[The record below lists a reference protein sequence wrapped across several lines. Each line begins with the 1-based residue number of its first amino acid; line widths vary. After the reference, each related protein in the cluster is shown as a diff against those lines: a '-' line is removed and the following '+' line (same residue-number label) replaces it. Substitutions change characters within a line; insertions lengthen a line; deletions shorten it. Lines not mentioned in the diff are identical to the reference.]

1 MSAALDHGVPVAL
14 GSDWSPSGSKN
25 LLGELKV
32 AQLAAQAFGIGLSSA
47 DLVTMVTTA
56 PARLLGWQRHLGSI
70 EPGKRADLIVV
81 AGASGDSYDQLVRAT
96 ESDIDLVMI
105 NGVPRAGTASLMS
118 ALGLGMGE
126 RLTVGGR
133 QRVLNL
139 AQATADPLVEAL
151 SAADAISR
159 LEHALA
165 ALGTTRATLPALA
178 APPRRHVWL
187 AVDGLIDNHMSPR
200 PHLMYRGRVT
210 GPNFRGH
217 VSTRPANRPTGPLP
231 ALTLDPLT
239 AVDNPAFYDAINAER
254 NVPSAI
260 RQGLVA
266 LKPK

>member
-1 MSAALDHGVPVAL
+1 
-14 GSDWSPSGSKN
+14 
-25 LLGELKV
+25 
-32 AQLAAQAFGIGLSSA
+32 
-47 DLVTMVTTA
+47 
-56 PARLLGWQRHLGSI
+56 
-70 EPGKRADLIVV
+70 
-81 AGASGDSYDQLVRAT
+81 
-96 ESDIDLVMI
+96 
-105 NGVPRAGTASLMS
+105 MS